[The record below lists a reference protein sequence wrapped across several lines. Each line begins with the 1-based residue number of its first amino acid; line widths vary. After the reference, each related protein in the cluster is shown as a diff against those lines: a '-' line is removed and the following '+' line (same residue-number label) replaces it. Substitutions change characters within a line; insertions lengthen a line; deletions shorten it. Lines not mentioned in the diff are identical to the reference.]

1 MMVSESSPVGPF
13 DMVIYFVLVVS
24 VKYVLTEF
32 NHLLITVGDGLIIH
46 SDKEVIARLSL
57 GIILLHEVMF
67 CT

>member
-1 MMVSESSPVGPF
+1 MVSESSPVGPF

-24 VKYVLTEF
+24 VKYVFTEF

-46 SDKEVIARLSL
+46 SDKEVLARLSL

-67 CT
+67 HT